1 VVDAQALKESWA
13 AVARGGDEVPLFF
26 YSHLFLSHPE
36 TRQMFPM
43 SMAGQRDKLVGALGR
58 IVSNVDQLD
67 SVVPFI
73 QQLGRDHRK
82 FSVLAEHYPAVGGS
96 LLATLEHF
104 LGPMW
109 TDELAKNWTEA
120 YTIIAKAMVD
130 AAEEAAST
138 TPAWWNGEIVATER
152 RGMDVA
158 VLQVRTDEPLQ
169 FTPGQSIAV
178 ETPRRPRQWRY
189 YSPANAP
196 RDDNTLELHV
206 KVVDGGS
213 VSTTIVQALTVGDT
227 LRIGAP
233 IGDRL
238 TMPPEQPRDLL
249 MVAGS
254 TGLAPLRSIL
264 EQTDREWRNGTTQRS
279 IQLFHGVRTGW
290 DLYEHQLLTELAGAR
305 PWFSYTPVVSDDP
318 FYRGARGL
326 VGDVVTQAGRWQD
339 WDCYICGS
347 PGMVEHT
354 VSRLG
359 AVGVPED
366 LIHFE
371 EFTPGTAQESTAMSN
386 LGGGE
391 WQ

>member
-13 AVARGGDEVPLFF
+13 VVARGGDEVPLFF
-26 YSHLFLSHPE
+26 YSHLFLSHPD

-43 SMAGQRDKLVGALGR
+43 SMAGQRDKLVGALGQ

-120 YTIIAKAMVD
+120 YTLIAKVMVD
-130 AAEEAAST
+130 AAEEAAAT
-138 TPAWWNGEIVATER
+138 TPPWWNGEIVATER
-152 RGMDVA
+152 RGVDVA
-158 VLQVRTDEPLQ
+158 VLQVRTDQALPFL
-169 FTPGQSIAV
+169 PGQSVAV

-196 RDDNTLELHV
+196 RDDNTIELHV

-213 VSTTIVQALTVGDT
+213 VSTTIVQSLMVGDNF
-227 LRIGAP
+227 RIGAP

-238 TMPPEQPRDLL
+238 TLPADRDRDLL

-254 TGLAPLRSIL
+254 TGLAPLRAIL
-264 EQTDREWRNGTTQRS
+264 EQTDRDWRTGVTQRR
-279 IQLFHGVRTGW
+279 IQLFHGVRTSW

-305 PWFSYTPVVSDDP
+305 PWFNYTPVVSDDP

-326 VGDVVTQAGRWQD
+326 VGDVVGQAGRWQD
-339 WDCYICGS
+339 WDCYVCGS

-354 VSRLG
+354 VSRL
-359 AVGVPED
+359 AATGVPEE
-366 LIHFE
+366 LIRFE
-371 EFTPGTAQESTAMSN
+371 EFTPGGATEAAMSD

-391 WQ
+391 RQ

>member
-13 AVARGGDEVPLFF
+13 SVARGGDEVPLFF

-43 SMAGQRDKLVGALGR
+43 SMSGQRDKLVGALGR

-67 SVVPFI
+67 SIVPFI

-82 FSVLAEHYPAVGGS
+82 FSVLADHYPAVGGS

-109 TDELAKNWTEA
+109 TEELAKNWTEA
-120 YTIIAKAMVD
+120 YTLIAKVMVE
-130 AAEEAAST
+130 AAEEAAT
-138 TPAWWNGEIVATER
+138 ETPAWWNGEVIGTER
-152 RGMDVA
+152 RGVDVA
-158 VLQVRTDEPLQ
+158 VLQVRTDEVLP
-169 FTPGQSIAV
+169 FTPGQSVAV

-196 RDDNTLELHV
+196 RDDNTIELHV

-213 VSTTIVQALTVGDT
+213 VSTAIVQSMMVGDT
-227 LRIGAP
+227 MRIGAP

-238 TMPPEQPRDLL
+238 TLRSDQQRDLL

-254 TGLAPLRSIL
+254 TGLAPLRAIL
-264 EQTDREWRNGTTQRS
+264 EQTDRDWRNGTTQRR
-279 IQLFHGVRTGW
+279 IQLFHGVRTSW

-326 VGDVVTQAGRWQD
+326 VGDVIAQAGRWQD

-347 PGMVEHT
+347 PGMVEHA

-359 AVGVPED
+359 AAGVPED

-371 EFTPGTAQESTAMSN
+371 EFTPGAVQESKAMSN

>member
-1 VVDAQALKESWA
+1 VVDAQALKESWSS
-13 AVARGGDEVPLFF
+13 VARGGDEVPLFF

-43 SMAGQRDKLVGALGR
+43 SMSGQRDKLVGALGR

-67 SVVPFI
+67 SIVPFI

-109 TDELAKNWTEA
+109 TEELAKNWTEA
-120 YTIIAKAMVD
+120 YTLIAKVMVES
-130 AAEEAAST
+130 AEEAAT
-138 TPAWWNGEIVATER
+138 ETPAWWNGEVIGTER
-152 RGMDVA
+152 RGVDVA
-158 VLQVRTDEPLQ
+158 VLQVRTDEVLP
-169 FTPGQSIAV
+169 FTPGQSVAV

-196 RDDNTLELHV
+196 RDDNTIELHV

-213 VSTTIVQALTVGDT
+213 VSTAIVQSMMVGDT
-227 LRIGAP
+227 MRIGAP

-238 TMPPEQPRDLL
+238 TLRSDQQRDLL

-254 TGLAPLRSIL
+254 TGLAPLRAIL
-264 EQTDREWRNGTTQRS
+264 EQTDRDWRNGTTQRR
-279 IQLFHGVRTGW
+279 IQLFHGVRTSW

-326 VGDVVTQAGRWQD
+326 VGDVITQAGRWQD

-359 AVGVPED
+359 AAGVPED

-371 EFTPGTAQESTAMSN
+371 EFTPGAAQESKAMSN

>member
-13 AVARGGDEVPLFF
+13 AVSRGGDEVPLFF
-26 YSHLFLSHPE
+26 YSHLFLTHPE

-43 SMAGQRDKLVGALGR
+43 SMSGQRDKLLGALGR
-58 IVSNVDQLD
+58 IVSNVDELD

-109 TDELAKNWTEA
+109 TDELAKNWAEA
-120 YTIIAKAMVD
+120 YNLIAKVMVD
-130 AAEEAAST
+130 AAESAADT
-138 TPAWWNGEIVATER
+138 APAWWNGEVLAIER
-152 RGMDVA
+152 RGIDVA
-158 VLQVRTDEPLQ
+158 VLQVRTDQPLD
-169 FTPGQSIAV
+169 FTPGQSVAV
-178 ETPRRPRQWRY
+178 ETPQRPREWRY

-206 KVVDGGS
+206 KVVDGGT
-213 VSTTIVQALTVGDT
+213 VSTAIVQSMMVGDQ

-233 IGDRL
+233 IGERL
-238 TMPPEQPRDLL
+238 TLKPDQNRNVL

-264 EQTDREWRNGTTQRS
+264 EQTDRDWRNGTTQRQ

-290 DLYEHQLLTELAGAR
+290 DLYENQLLTELAAAR
-305 PWFSYTPVVSDDP
+305 PWFEYTPVVSDDP
-318 FYRGARGL
+318 FFRGARGL
-326 VGDVVTQAGRWQD
+326 VGDVVTQAGNWRD
-339 WDCYICGS
+339 WSCYVCGS

-359 AVGVPED
+359 AAGVPED
-366 LIHFE
+366 LIRYE
-371 EFTPGTAQESTAMSN
+371 EFTPGGATETAMST

-391 WQ
+391 R